1 MVWVGRDL
9 LQEKMG
15 GMMRKFF
22 RILGLVAGVAV
33 APVAAQAETL
43 ADALASAYKTSNL
56 LDQNQ
61 AVLRAADEDAAIAMA
76 NLRPVLSFVVSGG
89 YRQYDGP
96 TRLSLLS
103 PLVTHSTEASYQ
115 LTAEVVIWAGGR
127 GKLGLEAARAQVLA
141 MRAALVN
148 VEQQVLLQAVSAYVD
163 VQLQQE
169 IVALRESNVRVI
181 AQELRAAKDRFE
193 VGEVTQTDVSLA
205 EAALAASNAN
215 LAAAQGQLMVAR
227 ERYKAV
233 VGHYPG
239 NLARL
244 PKTPGLPKTLEA
256 AKSVAERGHPM
267 VIQAQHQVTAADL
280 GVKIAATAFGPT
292 LSGSVDAREDLQ
304 SGDASVG
311 LGLQLRQTL
320 MAGGY
325 NAASYR
331 KAMAGKERDE
341 AGLLQTVVETS
352 ERVGQAWAQLAVAHA
367 SIEAGKQQVT
377 AAQKAFDGVR
387 EEAKLGAR
395 TTLDVLNAEQ
405 DLLSARAARLEAEAN
420 RYVGVYQVLSSMGQ
434 LTAEKLNLGVP
445 AFDPEAYY
453 EAVKSAPAHTTRG
466 KALDRIL
473 EKIAD

>member
-1 MVWVGRDL
+1 MVWVGKDR

-15 GMMRKFF
+15 GMMRKFL
-22 RILGLVAGVAV
+22 RVLGVVAGVAG
-33 APVAAQAETL
+33 APVALQAETL
-43 ADALASAYKTSNL
+43 ADALVSAYKTSHL

-61 AVLRAADEDAAIAMA
+61 AVLRAADEDAAIAMSK
-76 NLRPVLSFVVSGG
+76 LRPVVSFVASGG
-89 YRQYDGP
+89 FQQYDQRISMG
-96 TRLSLLS
+96 LF
-103 PLVTHSTEASYQ
+103 STANHASSASYD
-115 LTAEVVIWAGGR
+115 LTAEVVLWAGGR
-127 GKLGLEAARAQVLA
+127 GKLGLQAAREQVLA
-141 MRAALVN
+141 TRAALVN

-181 AQELRAAKDRFE
+181 TQELRAAKDRFD

-205 EAALAASNAN
+205 EAALAASKAN

-227 ERYKAV
+227 ERYKAA
-233 VGHYPG
+233 VGHYPQ

-244 PKTPGLPKTLEA
+244 PGTPGLPRTLDE
-256 AKSVAERGHPM
+256 AKSVAERGHP
-267 VIQAQHQVTAADL
+267 VIIQAQHQVSAADL
-280 GVKIAATAFGPT
+280 GVKIAATSFGPT
-292 LSGSVDAREDLQ
+292 LSGSVSAGEDLN
-304 SGDASVG
+304 SGVASVG
-311 LGLQLRQTL
+311 VGVQLRQTL
-320 MAGGY
+320 LAGGG
-325 NAASYR
+325 NAAGYR
-331 KAMAGKERDE
+331 RAMAGKEQAE
-341 AGLLQTVVETS
+341 AGLLQSVVQVGEQ
-352 ERVGQAWAQLAVAHA
+352 VGQAWAQLTVAHA

-377 AAQKAFDGVR
+377 AAQKAFEGVR

-453 EAVKSAPAHTTRG
+453 DAVKNAPAHSTRG